1 MAEAIARHHRLHS
14 FRGGPDKHSAFAN
27 TGKHMSEFPFVQ
39 INPQDHI
46 NFLVVDVDHADAD
59 LRLMH
64 PSVPEPHWII
74 LNPKTGHGQ
83 AGWMIDPVFR
93 GDGAN
98 EHPIRYAESVQTAL
112 DNLVGNDGAFTRFL
126 VRNPAAHSPAGA
138 LSFGRRAQP
147 YHLGELMAHMKNFTD
162 QFDPSYSA
170 WNPQRAFL
178 PWKRPAQAQA
188 DKTGRNN
195 ALFFA
200 TRNSL
205 WAHGYTTPSDAA
217 HSHAHDFAIAQNAE
231 LKDPLP
237 HREVRELAAS
247 AVRQVAK
254 GHGRRT
260 RANGE
265 GPDPWLSRLGRIG
278 GRATTDEKRAAA
290 RRNAEA
296 ATMKRAEAAQEQA
309 SVAKTLRSAGHSIKE
324 IAKRVGKAVR
334 TVQRYLSGQDG
345 VAGRDD
351 ITQPT
356 GGVAPPA
363 ATPEAPAAEASR
375 PACATAPPAAAS
387 PDLYSSSP
395 TQKAVASCPPRL
407 IASPGASLSHKVAI
421 SGHLSGSWPLR
432 APDPAPARLV
442 LISDSSWPTH
452 RSEYERTTGHLRAPA
467 SAVLHGE
474 FSKLPALSL

>member
-27 TGKHMSEFPFVQ
+27 TGRHMSEFPFVQ

-59 LRLMH
+59 LRIMH

-138 LSFGRRAQP
+138 LSFGGRAQP

-170 WNPQRAFL
+170 WNPHRAFL
-178 PWKRPAQAQA
+178 PWKRPSQAQA

-195 ALFFA
+195 ALFAA

-205 WAHGYTTPSDAA
+205 WVHGHTTPSEAA
-217 HSHAHDFAIAQNAE
+217 HNHAHDFAMMQNAE
-231 LKDPLP
+231 LLDPLP
-237 HREVRELAAS
+237 RREVKELAAS

-260 RANGE
+260 RSDGQAA
-265 GPDPWLSRLGRIG
+265 DPWLSRLGRLG

-296 ATMKRAEAAQEQA
+296 ATMKRAEAAHEQA
-309 SVAKTLRSAGHSIKE
+309 SEAKKLRNAGHTIRE
-324 IAKRVGKAVR
+324 IARLVGRAVR
-334 TVQRYLSGQDG
+334 TVMRYLAGQDG
-345 VAGRDD
+345 VAGEGD

-356 GGVAPPA
+356 GGVAPLA
-363 ATPEAPAAEASR
+363 ATPDSPAAEASR
-375 PACATAPPAAAS
+375 SACTATSVKPHASASCTPLHPKKTMVACAPMLLAS
-387 PDLYSSSP
+387 
-395 TQKAVASCPPRL
+395 
-407 IASPGASLSHKVAI
+407 
-421 SGHLSGSWPLR
+421 SGMSIGFSGTLSGRLRGSWALQTADQAPARLAIKPESLWPTHRSDYERTTGLR
-432 APDPAPARLV
+432 TPAPARLHGDFSN
-442 LISDSSWPTH
+442 IPT
-452 RSEYERTTGHLRAPA
+452 A
-467 SAVLHGE
+467 SI
-474 FSKLPALSL
+474 